1 MPKLTRDDFFRNAIE
16 SFLSD
21 ITVVSNPN
29 EETKY
34 SILTYELNGITSNKN
49 KCVQEYELT
58 IPSSIISAYFDRTA
72 RSEDGED
79 VWLDSEPI
87 YCTQSAPLLHDF
99 INSFHDHFDPY
110 RLSIDRTPVSYMSI
124 IDLPRIRDIPLC
136 DNTLRLKVLYHKS
149 HTPFPRPL
157 TPMEE
162 KDREIKF
169 LETKLR
175 RKTSQN
181 TYLRTAIETNYDRA
195 EHNYKRMQQKFR
207 AIYTESGNLENCPVC
222 YEEMPADK
230 LIIPNCFHYIC
241 EVCVMKCDKC
251 PICRDKYD
259 EYVEVETNNYT
270 D

>member
-1 MPKLTRDDFFRNAIE
+1 MPKLTRDDLFRNAME
-16 SFLSD
+16 TFLSD

-34 SILTYELNGITSNKN
+34 SIFKYELNGITSNKN
-49 KCVQEYELT
+49 KCVQEYELN

-72 RSEDGED
+72 RTGEGEEE
-79 VWLDSEPI
+79 WLDSVPI
-87 YCTQSAPLLHDF
+87 YCTQDTPLLHDF
-99 INSFHDHFDPY
+99 INSFHEYFDSY
-110 RLSIDRTPVSYMSI
+110 RLYIDRTPVSYMSI
-124 IDLPRIRDIPLC
+124 VGLPRTRDIPLC
-136 DNTLRLKVLYHKS
+136 DKPLCIKVLYHKS

-157 TPMEE
+157 TPLEE

-175 RKTSQN
+175 RKNNHT
-181 TYLRTAIETNYDRA
+181 THLRTIIDTKYDRA

-207 AIYTESGNLENCPVC
+207 AIYTESGKLENCPVC
-222 YEEMPADK
+222 YEEISPDK

-241 EVCVMKCDKC
+241 DVCVMKCDKC
-251 PICRDKYD
+251 PLCRDKYD
-259 EYVEVETNNYT
+259 DYIEYETN